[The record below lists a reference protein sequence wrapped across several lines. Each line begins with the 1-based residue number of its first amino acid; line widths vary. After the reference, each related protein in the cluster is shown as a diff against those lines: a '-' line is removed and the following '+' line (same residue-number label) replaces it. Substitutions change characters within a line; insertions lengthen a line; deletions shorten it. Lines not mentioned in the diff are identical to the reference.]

1 MSKAVDLISQRDHP
15 QRRAL
20 TEEMHLRQF
29 PPFAAPARLLQIVVY
44 TAELPP
50 DANFLH
56 ACDLLARSRQEP
68 PMRGKYFS
76 VQLGELAFAW
86 EQHAEFVTY
95 TFIHKGPFDEP
106 FAAPLTERLP
116 VQWLDALPGQVLRAT
131 QIALLARDMPEPSP
145 ADLARWFSP
154 DELVCCDIQGGEA
167 RLWSNFRVHEDGLGH
182 LLLKD
187 RALQG
192 EGDPSRLV
200 QRLQEL
206 GNYRNLA
213 LLGLPV
219 AQRLAPQLSGLE
231 QRLALISRAIAAGSA
246 SDDLLMRQVS
256 QLAAELT
263 ELTTAAGFRMSA
275 TRAYAQLVADR
286 IAATGVVRL
295 PGFKSL
301 ADFTER
307 RLTPAVRT
315 CNSVW
320 QRAEQLAEHT
330 SWAGSLLRMRVE
342 TALER
347 QNAALLASMDRRAL
361 LQLRLQQAVEG
372 LSVIAISYYAVGI
385 IGYFLKGL
393 AHWLPG
399 LDASLATGLSAP
411 LVLLVAWL
419 LMRRLH
425 RHIERP
431 AKIETPAR
439 GNAQ

>member
-1 MSKAVDLISQRDHP
+1 MSKAADLISQRDHP

-20 TEEMHLRQF
+20 TDEMHLRQF
-29 PPFAAPARLLQIVVY
+29 PPFASPARLLQLVIF
-44 TAELPP
+44 TADLPP
-50 DANFLH
+50 DASFLH
-56 ACDLLARSRQEP
+56 ACDLLARSGLEP

-76 VQLGELAFAW
+76 AQLGELAFAW

-95 TFIHKGPFDEP
+95 TFIQAGPFSEP
-106 FAAPLTERLP
+106 FAAPLIERLP
-116 VQWLDALPGQVLRAT
+116 VPWVSALPGQVLRAT
-131 QIALLARDMPEPSP
+131 QIALLGRDTPEPS
-145 ADLARWFSP
+145 AVELARWFSS
-154 DELVCCDIQGGEA
+154 DELVCCDVQGGEA

-187 RALQG
+187 IALQG

-219 AQRLAPQLSGLE
+219 AQRLAPQLAGLE
-231 QRLALISRAIAAGSA
+231 QRLAVISRAIAAGTA
-246 SDDLLMRQVS
+246 SDEALMRQVS

-286 IAATGVVRL
+286 LAATGVVRL

-301 ADFTER
+301 SDFTER

-385 IGYFLKGL
+385 LGYFLKGL
-393 AHWLPG
+393 EHWLPG
-399 LDASLATGLSAP
+399 LDASLATGLLAP
-411 LVLLVAWL
+411 VVLGVAWL

-425 RHIERP
+425 RQLEQ
-431 AKIETPAR
+431 PAR
-439 GNAQ
+439 EPAP